1 MKKVF
6 VVADAIFSPL
16 GSGTEENMLA
26 LRNGRTGVKQHKN
39 FLSYPA
45 DVCAALFSEQD
56 LTKCVQGNN
65 LSLFEKII
73 ITSINECLEKSF
85 VNITDAR
92 TILIISS
99 TKGNISMLEQN
110 PVPANLQREIA
121 LTSSAKK
128 IAQWYG
134 NPNEPIVV
142 SNACISG
149 LAALLVA
156 KRLIQLGK
164 YDHAIVS
171 GADLISRF
179 VQSGFESF
187 QAISDVVCKPF
198 DKNRNGINL
207 GEAAATMIL
216 SKNSNPNYTEIILAG
231 GSISNDANHI
241 SGPSRTG
248 EELAMAIQK
257 SFDEA
262 ELEAAEIGYVSA
274 HGTATIYNDEME
286 AKAFGLAGLTGV
298 PVNSLK
304 GFYGHT
310 LGAAGLLESVIA
322 INSMKE
328 NKIFAT
334 YGFENPGVSLA
345 LNVSAKSLDKEWDH
359 TLKTA
364 SGFGGCNAALVFSKN
379 S

>member
-39 FLSYPA
+39 FLSSSA

-56 LTKCVQGNN
+56 LAKCIQGNN

-262 ELEAAEIGYVSA
+262 ELEAADIGYVSA

-286 AKAFGLAGLTGV
+286 AKAFDLAGLTGV

>member
-1 MKKVF
+1 M
-6 VVADAIFSPL
+6 
-16 GSGTEENMLA
+16 
-26 LRNGRTGVKQHKN
+26 
-39 FLSYPA
+39 
-45 DVCAALFSEQD
+45 
-56 LTKCVQGNN
+56 
-65 LSLFEKII
+65 
-73 ITSINECLEKSF
+73 
-85 VNITDAR
+85 
-92 TILIISS
+92 
-99 TKGNISMLEQN
+99 
-110 PVPANLQREIA
+110 
-121 LTSSAKK
+121 
-128 IAQWYG
+128 
-134 NPNEPIVV
+134 
-142 SNACISG
+142 
-149 LAALLVA
+149 LVA

-364 SGFGGCNAALVFSKN
+364 SGFGGCNAALVFSKTPDLLW
-379 S
+379 